1 MKAFFKPA
9 VESRYRT
16 PESLRAITANYCVAL
31 LPVVI
36 VGCYAF
42 GFRAIRVLLASIIA
56 SVASEYFFERLMK
69 RSITTMDGTALLT
82 GLLLGLCLPAEVPLY
97 VTILGGIFATVI
109 VVHCFGGYGA
119 HIINPVLVSRC
130 FLLISFKD
138 VMTAY
143 VVDGMSMATPLSVM
157 RSGGTTDLWQ
167 MFLYNPKAGCIGEAS
182 VLALLIGAL
191 FLIVARKISVIT
203 PVVYLAVF
211 TAVVCLFGGN
221 TSPHYLL
228 SQLLGGGLL
237 FAAFFF
243 ATDRVTSPVG
253 IAGKVIYGV
262 LLGAVTGIYRLLGTN
277 TEGVSYAVIFCNL
290 LVPLIDKFFAPKV
303 QPVEEK
309 EA

>member
-1 MKAFFKPA
+1 
-9 VESRYRT
+9 
-16 PESLRAITANYCVAL
+16 
-31 LPVVI
+31 
-36 VGCYAF
+36 
-42 GFRAIRVLLASIIA
+42 
-56 SVASEYFFERLMK
+56 
-69 RSITTMDGTALLT
+69 
-82 GLLLGLCLPAEVPLY
+82 
-97 VTILGGIFATVI
+97 
-109 VVHCFGGYGA
+109 
-119 HIINPVLVSRC
+119 
-130 FLLISFKD
+130 
-138 VMTAY
+138 
-143 VVDGMSMATPLSVM
+143 MATPLSVM

-191 FLIVARKISVIT
+191 FLILARKISVIT

-228 SQLLGGGLL
+228 SQILGGGLL

-253 IAGKVIYGV
+253 IAGKIIYGV
-262 LLGAVTGIYRLLGTN
+262 LLGVVTGIYRLLGTN

-303 QPVEEK
+303 QPEEK